1 MKYICVIV
9 LSQLIL
15 SCSKDKSVLL
25 PEIQNASI
33 TEITDIS
40 PAYIF
45 YDETQ
50 PDSVELNR
58 KNLIGTTNWLFN
70 VDKRL
75 TLEQAMPKIM
85 FLQDKK
91 RNKQMHKNENARNY
105 FTCSDTSIK
114 NLGFIDF
121 TDVIYNDSIP
131 ENIYALFEKEQGV
144 FTSGVLINILSQ
156 DSISVDVVSP
166 TKPLDS
172 TLNELST
179 DMIFKKIASKELE
192 RELNTLRNDSI
203 LTILQFNKRLKFQS
217 YIDIKARLSK
227 LNENQFVIYNNEF
240 IY

>member
-1 MKYICVIV
+1 M
-9 LSQLIL
+9 
-15 SCSKDKSVLL
+15 
-25 PEIQNASI
+25 
-33 TEITDIS
+33 
-40 PAYIF
+40 
-45 YDETQ
+45 
-50 PDSVELNR
+50 
-58 KNLIGTTNWLFN
+58 
-70 VDKRL
+70 
-75 TLEQAMPKIM
+75 
-85 FLQDKK
+85 
-91 RNKQMHKNENARNY
+91 
-105 FTCSDTSIK
+105 
-114 NLGFIDF
+114 
-121 TDVIYNDSIP
+121 
-131 ENIYALFEKEQGV
+131 
-144 FTSGVLINILSQ
+144 SQ